1 MQFREWDFL
10 PPAPP
15 AKKGGNGASDFVAIQ
30 AGSSCTIHTASA
42 WDTTGGDVSIQA
54 GDDGTVIL
62 KGPVRIE
69 GDVTVTGSLNREPPE
84 LGPARKKLSTDYS
97 SRRAKAQETDS
108 STK

>member
-1 MQFREWDFL
+1 MQFREWDFP

-15 AKKGGNGASDFVAIQ
+15 AKKGVGGRGVVTISLAVGACSLNL
-30 AGSSCTIHTASA
+30 GSA
-42 WDTTGGDVSIQA
+42 WDTGGDVSIQA

-69 GDVTVTGSLNREPPE
+69 GDLTLMGSLNREPPE